1 MRVLRVALDGT
12 LVRASALLVHL
23 ASGEYLNV
31 RRDELTFTSPPPREW
46 PQGEVYGRVLA
57 VDGKA
62 VQGAADQRRA
72 PGGRA
77 RRGPSGH
84 HLQAEAGGGLK
95 QQAAAADARAPDA

>member
-62 VQGAADQRRA
+62 VQGQQINVERRVDVPA
-72 PGGRA
+72 GGRA
-77 RRGPSGH
+77 DITFKLKLG
-84 HLQAEAGGGLK
+84 AG
-95 QQAAAADARAPDA
+95 